1 MPYKYPGMESPVW
14 VDVYN
19 RMYRERIMFLS
30 QVVDDN
36 FANTIIAVLLYLE
49 SENAADPCSMTERTR
64 LALATKPRMI
74 SFICW
79 YFGCEYSGFCE
90 KSLASLTALSR

>member
-49 SENAADPCSMTERTR
+49 SEDANEKVSMYCNAYGGDTKSGLHTR
-64 LALATKPRMI
+64 SKGI
-74 SFICW
+74 GIW
-79 YFGCEYSGFCE
+79 
-90 KSLASLTALSR
+90 